1 MENKKFMYIS
11 LLDERTQRK
20 VINRLLDF
28 YYTNK
33 TDINLTVDI
42 FLFESLQNK
51 LVDLEDTININDLI

>member
-11 LLDERTQRK
+11 SLDEKTQRK
-20 VINRLLDF
+20 VIDRLLDF

-51 LVDLEDTININDLI
+51 LVDLEDTIDINNLF

>member
-33 TDINLTVDI
+33 TDINLTVDV